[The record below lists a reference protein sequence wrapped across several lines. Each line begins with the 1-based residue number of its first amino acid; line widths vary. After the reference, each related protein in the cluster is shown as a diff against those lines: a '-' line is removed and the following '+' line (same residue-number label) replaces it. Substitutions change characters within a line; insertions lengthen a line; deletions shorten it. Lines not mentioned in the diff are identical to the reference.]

1 MGNNRNESSTGSWVS
16 AEEAQTPAGPQR
28 SLPTVNNAL
37 QSSQE
42 CPGIILPSLRP
53 NQRRMWIWWTPFN
66 QCARGCEERWHLCPR
81 TGVFPIA
88 APVSKVSPP
97 RQVCE
102 EMTCMRRPV
111 AIRRFHNE
119 TGETSERT
127 SRGGSYCR
135 MESNLWVNEMLERF
149 SIRLTGELR
158 VPQCLNVF
166 QLYNWGSWPR
176 KLSINWSFMGGRH
189 FLCQASCLFCL
200 CFSMNEKTNDSEKG
214 CSQKESPPPF
224 SLIHVLVS
232 NDAGSLRHTINLFPE
247 WDLHVLLCNLEA
259 GERAAWL

>member
-1 MGNNRNESSTGSWVS
+1 MLAESKLEDGKQQKREQQRLLGFCRGGSGP
-16 AEEAQTPAGPQR
+16 AAPAGF
-28 SLPTVNNAL
+28 LPHHTAGWTTTVTSHCE
-37 QSSQE
+37 Q
-42 CPGIILPSLRP
+42 CPAVIHEFPRIILPSLRP
-53 NQRRMWIWWTPFN
+53 NQRRTWIWWTPFN
-66 QCARGCEERWHLCPR
+66 QCARGCEERWRLCPR

-97 RQVCE
+97 CQVCE
-102 EMTCMRRPV
+102 EMACMRRLV

-135 MESNLWVNEMLERF
+135 MESNLWVNEMLEQF

-166 QLYNWGSWPR
+166 QLYNWGSWPS

-189 FLCQASCLFCL
+189 FLRQASCLFCL

-214 CSQKESPPPF
+214 CSQKESPPF
-224 SLIHVLVS
+224 SL
-232 NDAGSLRHTINLFPE
+232 
-247 WDLHVLLCNLEA
+247 
-259 GERAAWL
+259 

>member
-16 AEEAQTPAGPQR
+16 AEEAQAPQFQQGSFHITQPAGPQR
-28 SLPTVNNAL
+28 SLPTANNAL

-42 CPGIILPSLRP
+42 FPRIILPSLRP
-53 NQRRMWIWWTPFN
+53 NQRRTWIWWTPFN
-66 QCARGCEERWHLCPR
+66 QCARGCEERWCLCPR

-88 APVSKVSPP
+88 APVWKVSPP

-102 EMTCMRRPV
+102 EIACMRRPV

-149 SIRLTGELR
+149 SIRLTVELR

-176 KLSINWSFMGGRH
+176 KLSINWSFMGEAFPVSG
-189 FLCQASCLFCL
+189 FLLVLLMFFYEWENKWFWKGMFTKRKPLLLFNRC
-200 CFSMNEKTNDSEKG
+200 
-214 CSQKESPPPF
+214 
-224 SLIHVLVS
+224 LVS
-232 NDAGSLRHTINLFPE
+232 NDAGS
-247 WDLHVLLCNLEA
+247 
-259 GERAAWL
+259 